1 MHTKH
6 DYYDDQIAEDLFF
19 QDVDKED
26 GETFWRAQVDLAQE
40 MDEDAKK
47 LSLIKD
53 LLYIAE
59 TCIETITD
67 IKKFTL
73 PDRLENDIL
82 EGLDVDDILYSIQ
95 QITSEDQEDSF
106 IDLERR
112 KCAYVNEYH
121 DSNFYKKSKLDY
133 ENWINSNLLRSKLA

>member
-6 DYYDDQIAEDLFF
+6 DYYDDQIAEDLFS

-26 GETFWRAQVDLAQE
+26 DETFWRAQIDLAQE

-73 PDRLENDIL
+73 PDRIENNIL
-82 EGLDVDDILYSIQ
+82 EGLEVDDILDSIQ
-95 QITSEDQEDSF
+95 QITSDDDEDSF

-112 KCAYVNEYH
+112 KCAFVQEYH
-121 DSNFYKKSKLDY
+121 DLNFHKKTKKEYK
-133 ENWINSNLLRSKLA
+133 NWINSNLLRIKSA